1 MVTRLR
7 LCVWLAP
14 LHECLVSGNP
24 TGRVD
29 RPGLHTVWV
38 SRRKFTPEPTTICFY
53 PGLLSLH
60 SYHHMHA
67 DTPLDPHTPQ
77 EGIWQAYMGW
87 LFQQDKWR
95 AVLDR
100 SNVDDMKADKF
111 QVFINESF
119 AVWMILRF
127 GLTYVSPQLVRIFA

>member
-1 MVTRLR
+1 
-7 LCVWLAP
+7 
-14 LHECLVSGNP
+14 
-24 TGRVD
+24 
-29 RPGLHTVWV
+29 
-38 SRRKFTPEPTTICFY
+38 
-53 PGLLSLH
+53 
-60 SYHHMHA
+60 MHA

-77 EGIWQAYMGW
+77 EGMWQAYMGW

-127 GLTYVSPQLVRIFA
+127 GLTYVSPQRCL